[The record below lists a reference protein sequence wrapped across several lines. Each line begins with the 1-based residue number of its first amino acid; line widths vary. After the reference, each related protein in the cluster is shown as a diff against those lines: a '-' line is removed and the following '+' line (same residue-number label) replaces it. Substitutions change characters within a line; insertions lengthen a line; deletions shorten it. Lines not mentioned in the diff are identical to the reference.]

1 MFTEDGL
8 PDLDWSVMGPRVGD
22 PFPDIVLP
30 DQRGTIVDL
39 HATRDGHR
47 AQVVF
52 CRSGGW

>member
-22 PFPDIVLP
+22 PFPDIDLP

-47 AQVVF
+47 AQGVF